1 MVTVSHKV
9 LVATKDL
16 NFARPAIFPT
26 RKAINPL
33 IFFFFLLSF
42 YSEPDSQSGIAINS
56 RGDTSLLL
64 VGLSSLSGRNQ

>member
-16 NFARPAIFPT
+16 NFARPAISPT

-33 IFFFFLLSF
+33 IFFFSIKFLF
-42 YSEPDSQSGIAINS
+42 G
-56 RGDTSLLL
+56 T
-64 VGLSSLSGRNQ
+64 GLSVRYSNKQQR